1 MFVFVK
7 QAIAKLFKTGLAPDP
22 LLNGDDLIAI
32 GVPPT
37 SALGTILDAVYDA
50 QLEGGICSKEDAI
63 SLAKVIADLLDHWSE
78 TLSEFVL
85 RRHKELQRS
94 GIPNR
99 LAYSQIREE
108 VSRRRFMA
116 EPLSERQVRRLLYG

>member
-1 MFVFVK
+1 MQDRGSASLSPGFRDHLL
-7 QAIAKLFKTGLAPDP
+7 AIVDITEP
-22 LLNGDDLIAI
+22 
-32 GVPPT
+32 
-37 SALGTILDAVYDA
+37 
-50 QLEGGICSKEDAI
+50 E
-63 SLAKVIADLLDHWSE
+63 LAKVIADLLDHWSE
-78 TLSEFVL
+78 TLSEFVV

-99 LAYSQIREE
+99 LAYPQIRDE